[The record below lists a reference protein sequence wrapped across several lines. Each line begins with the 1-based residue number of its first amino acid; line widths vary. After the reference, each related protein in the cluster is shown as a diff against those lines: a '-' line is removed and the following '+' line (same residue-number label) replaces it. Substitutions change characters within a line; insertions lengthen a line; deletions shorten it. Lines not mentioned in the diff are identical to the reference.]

1 MGPCR
6 YIESGVMEVMI
17 GSRNSTPLTNAAAI
31 QQDDDSS
38 FSSLSSYETGSESES
53 EDEESCLRK
62 IALHSQISSL
72 ANDGEELIDLRL
84 LKR

>member
-17 GSRNSTPLTNAAAI
+17 GNRNSTPLLTNAAAI

-38 FSSLSSYETGSESES
+38 FSSLSSYETESESES
-53 EDEESCLRK
+53 EDEELCLRK
-62 IALHSQISSL
+62 MAIHSQISSL
-72 ANDGEELIDLRL
+72 VDDEELFDLRL
-84 LKR
+84 F

>member
-17 GSRNSTPLTNAAAI
+17 GNRNSTLLTNAAAI

-53 EDEESCLRK
+53 EDED
-62 IALHSQISSL
+62 SQISSL
-72 ANDGEELIDLRL
+72 AKDGEELIDVRL

>member
-17 GSRNSTPLTNAAAI
+17 GNRNSTLLTNAAAI

-53 EDEESCLRK
+53 QDED
-62 IALHSQISSL
+62 SQISNL
-72 ANDGEELIDLRL
+72 ANDEELIDVRL